1 MNEEEITAL
10 QRELE
15 GARREVEDSTRR
27 AEELK
32 GQLGERDARL
42 GEVQRQLDEATA
54 AKESGEEELASVRAG
69 LAERDTQLAAAT
81 EGLSHAVES
90 YRASLVAA
98 NPEIPEEMIGGD
110 AIGDIDAS
118 LEKAREMAGRVRP
131 RLEEDLKATSVPA
144 GAPQRPAPDLSE
156 LSPREKIEYALRK
169 EA

>member
-1 MNEEEITAL
+1 VNEEETTVL

-15 GARREVEDSTRR
+15 GARRE

-42 GEVQRQLDEATA
+42 SEVQRQLAEVTT
-54 AKESGEEELASVRAG
+54 AKETSEQELASVRAG
-69 LAERDTQLAAAT
+69 LDEREAQLAATAAS
-81 EGLSHAVES
+81 LSHAVAS
-90 YRASLVAA
+90 YRASLIAA
-98 NPEIPEEMIGGD
+98 NPEIPGEMIGGE

-118 LEKAREMAGRVRP
+118 LERARELAGRVRTK
-131 RLEEDLKATSVPA
+131 LEEDLRATSVPA

-156 LSPREKIEYALRK
+156 LSPREKIEYALQK

>member
-10 QRELE
+10 QAELE
-15 GARREVEDSTRR
+15 GARRET
-27 AEELK
+27 EELK

-42 GEVQRQLDEATA
+42 GEVQRQLSEAIA
-54 AKESGEEELASVRAG
+54 ARESSEQELASVRTA
-69 LAERDTQLAAAT
+69 LDDKEAQLAAAT

-118 LEKAREMAGRVRP
+118 LEKARELAGRVRTK
-131 RLEEDLKATSVPA
+131 LEEDLKATSVPA
-144 GAPQRPAPDLSE
+144 GAPQRAAPDLSE

>member
-10 QRELE
+10 QAELE
-15 GARREVEDSTRR
+15 GARREVEG
-27 AEELK
+27 LK

-42 GEVQRQLDEATA
+42 GEVQRQLSEATA
-54 AKESGEEELASVRAG
+54 ARESSEQELASVRTA
-69 LAERDTQLAAAT
+69 LDDKEAQLAAAT

-118 LEKAREMAGRVRP
+118 LEKARELAGRVRIK
-131 RLEEDLKATSVPA
+131 LEEDLKATAVPA
-144 GAPQRPAPDLSE
+144 GAPQRAAPDLSE